1 MRLGA
6 YYLVEEREAIEEGKQ
21 ARGGGWEVGGR
32 ALAGGPPEL
41 CRYRRFEPLH
51 GEPVAEGRE
60 ESGWVGDVSLKPK
73 GRECWADFGPISGTL
88 TVQSKVWV
96 GLD

>member
-60 ESGWVGDVSLKPK
+60 EGGWVTSALDPKDVS
-73 GRECWADFGPISGTL
+73 AGPISAQFL
-88 TVQSKVWV
+88 EP
-96 GLD
+96 